1 MAKGFV
7 CIKCGIGTLVKSNM
21 KMTPDGKPYCRNEI
35 GCAARVAK
43 QWSKPL
49 DNPLGPKN
57 DFDLWTGRFESRK
70 QELINGGNRETHQHC
85 KAASGTDRKETAF
98 IGLRA
103 RVKGPTRCSK
113 LAGSGP

>member
-43 QWSKPL
+43 QTSRH
-49 DNPLGPKN
+49 
-57 DFDLWTGRFESRK
+57 LWKCAVQYGRTADCNAARLTGRVTVQSSTITKVEAYNARKRSRR
-70 QELINGGNRETHQHC
+70 Q
-85 KAASGTDRKETAF
+85 F
-98 IGLRA
+98 
-103 RVKGPTRCSK
+103 V
-113 LAGSGP
+113 

>member
-1 MAKGFV
+1 MNQESSGMAKGFV

-70 QELINGGNRETHQHC
+70 QELINGGMAPELADEQASMEVRRSIRED
-85 KAASGTDRKETAF
+85 GR
-98 IGLRA
+98 L
-103 RVKGPTRCSK
+103 
-113 LAGSGP
+113 

>member
-1 MAKGFV
+1 METRDTVVTDQAGMAVLAKV
-7 CIKCGIGTLVKSNM
+7 VA
-21 KMTPDGKPYCRNEI
+21 CRNEI

-70 QELINGGNRETHQHC
+70 QELINGGMAPELADEQASMEVRRSIRED
-85 KAASGTDRKETAF
+85 GR
-98 IGLRA
+98 L
-103 RVKGPTRCSK
+103 
-113 LAGSGP
+113 